1 MRILRL
7 SVSREI
13 YISAGLRI
21 KEKSRKHP
29 AKYACPSFFNGARG
43 EFVLKRG
50 GNVLKGEWKFR
61 YKKEY
66 TKRERGF

>member
-1 MRILRL
+1 MHVLHF
-7 SVSREI
+7 SMV
-13 YISAGLRI
+13 
-21 KEKSRKHP
+21 
-29 AKYACPSFFNGARG
+29 ARG